1 MISRKPKLQRQRKIF
16 KQEVKN
22 FPRAN
27 QMNINVATW
36 GRLLKRSSPG
46 IQQNRSAQPPS
57 PPGPQVITN
66 LFFKYTKKKT
76 INQSINNCLLFFLQ
90 PLQLAFETPTMLL
103 DKPETPGETPD
114 PQVGGLG
121 GQRPLGVPIGGVAVL
136 PPDTPPVLP
145 SVPPPIAKK
154 RVPST
159 PPPPPPRLDPEVSG
173 GHFFKLFLFQH
184 FFKFSKSGGK

>member
-46 IQQNRSAQPPS
+46 IQQNRGRPPT
-57 PPGPQVITN
+57 PPEPQ
-66 LFFKYTKKKT
+66 
-76 INQSINNCLLFFLQ
+76 
-90 PLQLAFETPTMLL
+90 E

-121 GQRPLGVPIGGVAVL
+121 GARPLGMGMPIGGVAVL
-136 PPDTPPVLP
+136 APDTPPALP
-145 SVPPPIAKK
+145 SVPPPFIKK
-154 RVPST
+154 SVPST
-159 PPPPPPRLDPEVSG
+159 PPPPPPRLDPEVR
-173 GHFFKLFLFQH
+173 FLLLF
-184 FFKFSKSGGK
+184 